1 MAGYK
6 PSTSTIPVQES
17 RHTVYLDAGIT
28 QQHEGHAVTVVTGN
42 TDLTVKLAAD
52 GDVVWGQLTTV
63 EIPKNPND
71 RAVGMVTVLGGY
83 RLPCDPSIA
92 FKIGDTVVG
101 AGTGANAG
109 KVKKGAAASTDFRFF
124 VSEIGALADGFVG
137 VVKL

>member
-1 MAGYK
+1 MAGFK

-28 QQHEGHAVTVVTGN
+28 NANVGAAVTVVTGN
-42 TDLTVKLAAD
+42 TELTVKLAGD
-52 GDVVWGQLTTV
+52 GDVVFGQLTTV

-71 RAVGMVTVLGGY
+71 RPVGMVTVLGGY
-83 RLPCDPSIA
+83 RLPCDPAIA

-101 AGTGANAG
+101 AGAG

-124 VSEIGALADGFVG
+124 VSETNALADGFVG
-137 VVKL
+137 VLKL